1 MGKSN
6 DTSRSDILTC
16 LQGSPRNHARQL
28 SCRCLWDQSLLMG
41 EALENVVLHQGNEV
55 VPPSAH

>member
-1 MGKSN
+1 MGESN
-6 DTSRSDILTC
+6 NISRPAILTC
-16 LQGSPRNHARQL
+16 LQGSPRDYARQL
-28 SCRCLWDQSLLMG
+28 SYRCLWDQSLPMG